1 MISFLSPIFLA
12 FGVAVLIPLVLHMIQ
27 SSRTVR
33 MPFSTVRFLKLA
45 QKRSSR
51 RIKMENFLLWLLRTL
66 LMALL
71 ALAFAMPMIRTKD
84 FGNLLGRSA
93 RDVAIVID
101 ASYSMDY
108 KMGRQKVWNQ
118 ATDLA
123 ASIIEG
129 LAERDRFC
137 VYLAGDQVIPVCE
150 QLTNKKEETV
160 TRLRALPMP
169 LGSSQLCPTTL
180 AALGAMDQDVS
191 RTEREIHIIS
201 DHQLLPWAR
210 FKKEDAR
217 SAGTNAPAPPPADS
231 KEGIWDPAK
240 VKDNTTCFVTLLG
253 APEPENT
260 APVEIE
266 LEPKLITAETPCQV
280 TVHFLRTGP
289 QQETAASIYV
299 DDKEM
304 GRRAVT
310 VGAGAVNETKFML
323 PPLGPGTHAVRV
335 ETPDDSLAVD
345 NAFYFLIR
353 AREKLPA
360 LCIGEQDNTLYL
372 RAALGTV
379 PGGVSPIDVKAI
391 APSGLAGESLSSYA
405 CIFLC
410 NAISQAGQE
419 IKTLERYVAGGG
431 LLVVFPGDAGAVSDY
446 GAWTCLPAVPPSILD
461 VPLSERKRLLSWEK
475 PQHPVIWGLKEG
487 GVSPSVTIK
496 RQLKC
501 ETVKEKTEILVSTG
515 AGYPFLMARPSGRGV
530 TLMFTVSAD
539 RSWSDFPL
547 SPFFLPLTHQL
558 IQYAAGVGSGAPY
571 HWATDSLS
579 LEEAL
584 PEMTRESVL
593 KGVDGKPVSIRSAV
607 VEGETVS
614 YAEGLTTPGVYRL
627 SQPDGK
633 GDSPALAINM
643 PRGESDLTPVK
654 AEDIPAILGLKTLQV
669 ATSKEELLKKIEDF
683 RIGKTLGEPLLWLAL
698 LVAVLESLYANYLMR
713 KGSKL
718 TDSLNIAPSGKVKD
732 KET

>member
-1 MISFLSPIFLA
+1 MFLA

-71 ALAFAMPMIRTKD
+71 TLAFMMPIIRTKD
-84 FGNLLGRSA
+84 FGSFLGRSA

-108 KMGRQKVWNQ
+108 KVGRQMAWNQ

-123 ASIIEG
+123 ATIIEG
-129 LAERDRFC
+129 LADRDRFC
-137 VYLAGDQVIPVCE
+137 VYLAGDQVIPICE

-169 LGSSQLCPTTL
+169 LGSSQLCPATM
-180 AALGAMDQDVS
+180 AALGTMDQDVS
-191 RTEREIHIIS
+191 RTEREIYIIT

-210 FKKEDAR
+210 FKKDEAGVV
-217 SAGTNAPAPPPADS
+217 GTNAPGMTPG
-231 KEGIWDPAK
+231 EGVWDPTK
-240 VKDNTTCFVTLLG
+240 VKDNTTCFVALLG
-253 APEPENT
+253 APVPENT
-260 APVEIE
+260 APSEIE

-280 TVHFLRTGP
+280 TVHFVRTGP
-289 QQETAASIYV
+289 KQETTASIFV
-299 DDKEM
+299 DDKEI
-304 GRRAVT
+304 GRRAVE
-310 VGAGAVNETKFML
+310 VGAGAANETKFML
-323 PPLGPGTHAVRV
+323 PPTGPGVHAVRV

-360 LCIGEQDNTLYL
+360 LCVGEKDNTLSL

-391 APSGLAGESLSSYA
+391 PASGLSGESLSAFA

-410 NAISQAGQE
+410 NSISLAGQD
-419 IKTLERYVAGGG
+419 IKMLERYVASGG
-431 LLVVFPGDAGAVSDY
+431 LLVVFPGDSGAVADY
-446 GAWTCLPAVPPSILD
+446 GAWTCLPAMPSTIID
-461 VPLSERKRLLSWEK
+461 VPLSDRKRLLSWEK
-475 PQHPVIWGLKEG
+475 PQHPVVMGLKEG
-487 GVSPSVTIK
+487 GVAPSVTIK

-501 ETVKEKTEILVSTG
+501 DTLKEKAEILISTG
-515 AGYPFLMARPSGRGV
+515 AGYPFLMTYPSGRGA
-530 TLMFTVSAD
+530 TLMFAVSAD
-539 RSWSDFPL
+539 RTWSDFPL
-547 SPFFLPLTHQL
+547 SPYFLPLAHQL
-558 IQYAAGVGSGAPY
+558 IQYAAGVGAGRPY
-571 HWATDSLS
+571 HWATESLS
-579 LEEAL
+579 LEEFL
-584 PEMTRESVL
+584 PEATRDSVL
-593 KGVDGKPVSIRSAV
+593 KGTDGKPVSVRSAV

-627 SQPDGK
+627 SQPHGK
-633 GDSPALAINM
+633 SDQPALAINI
-643 PRGESDLTPVK
+643 PRAESDLTPVK
-654 AEDIPAILGLKTLQV
+654 QEDIPAILGLKTVQV
-669 ATSKEELLKKIEDF
+669 ATSKDELLKKIEDF
-683 RIGKTLGEPLLWLAL
+683 RVGKTLGEPLLWLAL
-698 LVAVLESLYANYLMR
+698 LIAVLESLYSNYLMR

-718 TDSLNIAPSGKVKD
+718 TDSLNIAPSGKVKE
-732 KET
+732 KES